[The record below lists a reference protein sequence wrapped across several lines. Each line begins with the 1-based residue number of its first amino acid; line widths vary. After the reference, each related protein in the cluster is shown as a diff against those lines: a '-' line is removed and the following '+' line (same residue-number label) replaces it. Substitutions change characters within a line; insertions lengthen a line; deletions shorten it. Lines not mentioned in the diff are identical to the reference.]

1 MSIVIDCVFIK
12 YDCHPSQEN
21 EWKIKKT
28 YAHNGIFVMSA
39 ISILT
44 TIEQNEN
51 NQLIG
56 RLMAWMVWILIG
68 SKQIEIQATTT
79 SDIRNDEKKT
89 SIVYVWIGISI
100 TERQRAVTQR
110 FEYQLNKRIIHL
122 LSQFKNSNKW
132 FAMSDFLS
140 AYS

>member
-1 MSIVIDCVFIK
+1 M
-12 YDCHPSQEN
+12 
-21 EWKIKKT
+21 
-28 YAHNGIFVMSA
+28 NG
-39 ISILT
+39 
-44 TIEQNEN
+44 
-51 NQLIG
+51 
-56 RLMAWMVWILIG
+56 WILIG

-122 LSQFKNSNKW
+122 LSQFKIQINDLPWVIFCRHTRKMEEILY
-132 FAMSDFLS
+132 A
-140 AYS
+140 